1 MYSLSE
7 CILESGKE
15 FFISQDTDLMF
26 TVGVGVAGSVLDI
39 AVLQDLDLDGGGAG
53 GLSVHFQLGG

>member
-1 MYSLSE
+1 
-7 CILESGKE
+7 
-15 FFISQDTDLMF
+15 MF
-26 TVGVGVAGSVLDI
+26 TIGVGVAGSVLDI